1 MILGRREFAAV
12 MGAGVLG
19 AGPVRA
25 QRAGVVHAPA
35 LPCSSQ
41 PGDVVAVALRG
52 PAVAGSVAV
61 FGQVFRR
68 GDVPRDAALFA
79 RPSGGGRALPVQLD
93 VKTRHDDG
101 SVRYAVVSL
110 VTPTL
115 RAGEW
120 APVMLAH
127 GNAEPARPIDLAAA
141 LNGRSAV
148 LEIAP
153 SSGGAPWRVDL
164 IKLAQAQAASPAA
177 GAMWQEGALAS
188 QIRVTLPVPAE
199 AVGGAA
205 TPRLVV
211 DLALRSDATL
221 WAAIWIR
228 NDLAMQRSGGAAV
241 YALRLGLDGREA
253 LRTGPFRQAQYQ
265 GFGRTRAVGR
275 GGTAAPVIGVHHDVA
290 YLAETGAVPNFDI
303 AAGVDERLLG
313 RLAQGMSAPAWDT
326 PLSPRGFTQY
336 MGTTGGRGDIGT
348 VTLWQAAWLI
358 SADPRAAAYAMGQAE
373 AGGSIPWHFWDPARN
388 SWLDLAD
395 HPKLWTDQR
404 GNPTLTQPMPRD
416 TGWTVE
422 LAHHPAPSAVP
433 YVLTGERWLL
443 DNLQGQAAG
452 VILSTYPASRQDGRG
467 LVANRGQVRG
477 QAWSLRDVDNAAWL
491 SPDGTPEA
499 AYFRRI
505 ADNNWSF
512 LASSISEW
520 TDKQGAPH
528 GWVPGT
534 NGGAGLIAPWQQ
546 DYFAMMSATAAMRG
560 NARAAAFLRWQS
572 NFLIGRFVNEANG
585 FRPTL
590 GAGYQLAVSDS
601 QSTLPLQGTVFRTWA
616 EMDRRS
622 EERRILPPKP
632 WGSVGYNAGALAV
645 LAELYN
651 VLGDERASDLF
662 VALSRQ
668 MQGTSLA
675 DYQRAPTFAFVPRG
689 FSRAGRRTPS
699 CARPSLR

>member
-1 MILGRREFAAV
+1 MMLGRRELAAIAGAV
-12 MGAGVLG
+12 MVGGRPSWAQRPGA
-19 AGPVRA
+19 VRA
-25 QRAGVVHAPA
+25 PVPPSPGQA
-35 LPCSSQ
+35 
-41 PGDVVAVALRG
+41 GDVVAVMLRG
-52 PAVAGSVAV
+52 PAAAGSVMV

-68 GDVPRDAALFA
+68 GDVPRDGALLA
-79 RPSGGGRALPVQLD
+79 RQAGGERALPVRLD
-93 VKTRHDDG
+93 VKTRHSDG
-101 SVRYAVVSL
+101 SVRHAVVSL
-110 VTPTL
+110 AVPAL
-115 RAGEW
+115 RVGEW
-120 APVMLAH
+120 TLVILAR
-127 GNAEPARPIDLAAA
+127 GNADPAPPISLAAA

-148 LEIAP
+148 LEITPAG
-153 SSGGAPWRVDL
+153 GGAQWRVDL
-164 IKLAQAQAASPAA
+164 IKLAQAQAASPGA

-188 QIRVTLPVPAE
+188 QIRVALPVPAE

-221 WAAIWIR
+221 WAAVWIR
-228 NDLAMQRSGGAAV
+228 NDLAMQRSGGAV
-241 YALRLGLDGREA
+241 EYVLRLGLDAREA

-275 GGTAAPVIGVHHDVA
+275 GGIAAPVIGVHHDVA
-290 YLAETGAVPNFDI
+290 YLADAGAVPNFDI

-313 RLAQGMSAPAWDT
+313 RLAQGMSVPAWDT

-348 VTLWQAAWLI
+348 VRRG
-358 SADPRAAAYAMGQAE
+358 SARTV
-373 AGGSIPWHFWDPARN
+373 R
-388 SWLDLAD
+388 
-395 HPKLWTDQR
+395 QR
-404 GNPTLTQPMPRD
+404 RHIFTK
-416 TGWTVE
+416 
-422 LAHHPAPSAVP
+422 
-433 YVLTGERWLL
+433 
-443 DNLQGQAAG
+443 
-452 VILSTYPASRQDGRG
+452 SR
-467 LVANRGQVRG
+467 
-477 QAWSLRDVDNAAWL
+477 
-491 SPDGTPEA
+491 
-499 AYFRRI
+499 I
-505 ADNNWSF
+505 NNWSF

-528 GWVPGT
+528 GWASGT
-534 NGGAGLIAPWQQ
+534 SGAAGLIASWQQ

-675 DYQRAPTFAFVPRG
+675 DYQQAPTFAFVPRG